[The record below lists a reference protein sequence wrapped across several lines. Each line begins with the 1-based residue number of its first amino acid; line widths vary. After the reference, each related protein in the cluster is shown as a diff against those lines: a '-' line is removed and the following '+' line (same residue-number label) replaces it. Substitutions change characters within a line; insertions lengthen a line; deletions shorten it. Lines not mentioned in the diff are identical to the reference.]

1 MRRLHEFISPDQL
14 PRAYGGTAPDI
25 YERKPNCEATTVP
38 RAGKLQKTI
47 TVATN
52 KTLTVDSYVT
62 DGAIEITITFT
73 SPSSALGPARSTQ
86 AQGLCPPITIK
97 PPANPDDGP
106 TRHVQVIPSSTEPRD
121 ITVTW
126 SNAAKFSSKPLV
138 YVLTVADE

>member
-14 PRAYGGTAPDI
+14 PRAYGGTGPDI

-47 TVATN
+47 TVPAN

-62 DGAIEITITFT
+62 DGAIEMTITFT
-73 SPSSALGPARSTQ
+73 SSSSVLGSAQSTQ

-97 PPANPDDGP
+97 PPANPEDGP
-106 TRHVQVIPSSTEPRD
+106 TRHIQVIPSSTEPRE

-138 YVLTVADE
+138 YVLTIADE